1 MAKDLNDLIS
11 KLEKLNNNLAE
22 EIAPEVN
29 ILLKESVNFSLVD
42 WYNDYDPK
50 VYKRT
55 NNFMRSSN
63 SAKTT
68 GEGNTLIMSVDS
80 SPMSAYPGFW
90 GQTLDA
96 DAAFDFFFMNGEH
109 GHGKWMM
116 HQSLPPYMYVE
127 RDIESGFGGRLDK
140 IINKRVDE
148 ILRK

>member
-29 ILLKESVNFSLVD
+29 KLLKESVNFSLVD

-80 SPMSAYPGFW
+80 SPMSDYPGFW

-109 GHGKWMM
+109 GHGKYMM
-116 HQSLPPYMYVE
+116 HQSLPPYMAIE
-127 RDIESGFGGRLDK
+127 NDISDGFGGRIDDIITKK
-140 IINKRVDE
+140 INEALK
-148 ILRK
+148 

>member
-1 MAKDLNDLIS
+1 MAKDLNELIS

-29 ILLKESVNFSLVD
+29 KLFKESVNISLVD

-68 GEGNTLIMSVDS
+68 GEGNILIMSVDS
-80 SPMSAYPGFW
+80 SPMSDYPGFW

-109 GHGKWMM
+109 GHGKFMM
-116 HQSLPPYMYVE
+116 HQSLPPYMA
-127 RDIESGFGGRLDK
+127 IESDISDGFGGRIDG
-140 IINKRVDE
+140 IVDE
-148 ILRK
+148 KIRQILK

>member
-1 MAKDLNDLIS
+1 MAKNLNDLIS
-11 KLEKLNNNLAE
+11 KLENLNNNLAE

-29 ILLKESVNFSLVD
+29 KLLKESVNSSLVD
-42 WYNDYDPK
+42 WYNAYDPK

-80 SPMSAYPGFW
+80 SSMSDYPGFW

-109 GHGKWMM
+109 GHGKYMM
-116 HQSLPPYMYVE
+116 HQSLPLYMAIE
-127 RDIESGFGGRLDK
+127 NDI
-140 IINKRVDE
+140 
-148 ILRK
+148 